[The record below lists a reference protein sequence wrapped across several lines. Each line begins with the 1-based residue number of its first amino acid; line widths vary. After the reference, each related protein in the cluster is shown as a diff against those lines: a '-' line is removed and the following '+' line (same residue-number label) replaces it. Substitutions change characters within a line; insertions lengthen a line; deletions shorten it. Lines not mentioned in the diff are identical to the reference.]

1 LFSGT
6 WGLARTAEAGSRAGT
21 GGISISPAPRL
32 PREGREDRPDLVD
45 PDLVRPVPVLPRL
58 PVLALPVGADSGA
71 AATPQT
77 SQ

>member
-1 LFSGT
+1 V
-6 WGLARTAEAGSRAGT
+6 AGSRAGT

-32 PREGREDRPDLVD
+32 PRDGRDDRPDLVV
-45 PDLVRPVPVLPRL
+45 PDLVRPVPVLLL
-58 PVLALPVGADSGA
+58 PVPADRPEPDVVAVLAA

>member
-1 LFSGT
+1 V
-6 WGLARTAEAGSRAGT
+6 AGSRAGT

-32 PREGREDRPDLVD
+32 PRDGRDDRPDLVV
-45 PDLVRPVPVLPRL
+45 PDRVRPVPLL
-58 PVLALPVGADSGA
+58 PVLVLVLPDRPEPDVVCCADTADAGA